1 MHRMRRW
8 QRSGVIVVV
17 SSAVAV
23 ILSGCVSG
31 PPAPVP
37 TDSPSASA
45 SATPSP
51 RPTSTAVPGPGAILR
66 PGGTAAQNQQFFDF
80 VASGLFA
87 SSGFTDGETI
97 VNTLVAGGFDK
108 AAMEITYDSTAIG
121 LRADSVIFSVR
132 FSDRCLIGQFS
143 PVGYVGIIAP
153 ILGTGKCLVGDTK
166 VIDW

>member
-8 QRSGVIVVV
+8 QRSGLIVAAI
-17 SSAVAV
+17 SALVM

-37 TDSPSASA
+37 TDSPSASP
-45 SATPSP
+45 SATPTP

-121 LRADSVIFSVR
+121 LRADSVIFSAR

>member
-8 QRSGVIVVV
+8 QRSGLIVMV
-17 SSAVAV
+17 SCALAV

-31 PPAPVP
+31 LPAPVP
-37 TDSPSASA
+37 TDSSSASS
-45 SATPSP
+45 SATPTP

-143 PVGYVGIIAP
+143 PVGYIGIIAP

>member
-17 SSAVAV
+17 SSALAV

-37 TDSPSASA
+37 TDSPSAST

-108 AAMEITYDSTAIG
+108 AAMEITYDLTAIG

-153 ILGTGKCLVGDTK
+153 ILGTGTCLVGDTK